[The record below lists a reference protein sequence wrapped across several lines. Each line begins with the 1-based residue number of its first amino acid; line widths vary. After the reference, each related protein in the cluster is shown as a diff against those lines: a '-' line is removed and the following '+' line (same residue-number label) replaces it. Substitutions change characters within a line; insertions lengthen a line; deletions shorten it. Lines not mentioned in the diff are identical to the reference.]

1 MKKMSKKCST
11 DQIFMQKRNTT
22 YKIETLIQKL
32 HFNYRLYFNSIHKAT
47 DSIIVKILFKADFN
61 KVATLIIT
69 KMNKCPVKTH
79 GHKNKVASTHCVGLS
94 VA

>member
-1 MKKMSKKCST
+1 MYF
-11 DQIFMQKRNTT
+11 D
-22 YKIETLIQKL
+22 LI
-32 HFNYRLYFNSIHKAT
+32 HRAT

-61 KVATLIIT
+61 KVAKLIIA

-79 GHKNKVASTHCVGLS
+79 GHENKVALTHCVGFS